1 MNILFKNEVVEYNFF
16 NTDCEDTILFLHG
29 WGGNKFSFQSTIN
42 LLKNQFNIL
51 SVTMPTTEP
60 TISVWNMFDY
70 VALIDNLLGLTNAKN
85 LIIICHSFGF
95 RVAMLLNKKIN
106 IKKIIVTSGAGL
118 KKENI
123 FKKIMLN
130 YNKIMLKHANFNI
143 FYKKIA
149 NNDYLSLSKTN
160 KETFKNIVNL
170 NLKFALKFNCPML
183 LFWGT
188 KDTSTKPWIAKQIK
202 RKNNAK
208 LLAVKDDHFAYISQS
223 NLFNHEVLK
232 FLKSSKENI

>member
-1 MNILFKNEVVEYNFF
+1 MNFLFKNEVVEYDFF
-16 NTDCEDTILFLHG
+16 NTDCGDTILFLHG

-51 SVTMPTTEP
+51 SITMPTTEP

-70 VALIDNLLGLTNAKN
+70 VALVENLLSLHSIKN
-85 LIIICHSFGF
+85 PIIVCHSFGF

-106 IKKIIVTSGAGL
+106 IKKFIVTGGAGL

-123 FKKIMLN
+123 FLKIIKN
-130 YNKIMLKHANFNI
+130 NNKIILKSGDFKNF
-143 FYKKIA
+143 FKIIA
-149 NNDYLSLSKTN
+149 SKDYLSLTKN
-160 KETFKNIVNL
+160 NRETFKNIININL
-170 NLKFALKFNCPML
+170 NFATRFDCPIF

-188 KDTSTKPWIAKQIK
+188 KDTSAKPWIAKQILK
-202 RKNNAK
+202 QNNAK
-208 LLAVKDDHFAYISQS
+208 LLTVKDDHFAYINQS

-232 FLKSSKENI
+232 FLKTNKESI